1 MQLQDGLLKTL
12 CDGKVMVSIYLTNG
26 IRLSG
31 RINTYDRYCIVLDND
46 SHTASQVVY
55 KHAIST
61 ISPQQ
66 AGDEKHTGHN
76 TGHGSHGGGH
86 GSHGSHG

>member
-1 MQLQDGLLKTL
+1 MQLQDGLLKAL

-31 RINTYDRYCIVLDND
+31 RINTYDRYCIVLEND
-46 SHTASQVVY
+46 THTASQVVY

-61 ISPQQ
+61 ISPQHATPHATPPQ
-66 AGDEKHTGHN
+66 HAVDDKPPHH
-76 TGHGSHGGGH
+76 S
-86 GSHGSHG
+86 